1 MQETNA
7 ALILLTAAI
16 FFALVIE
23 RIMEI
28 AMCIYDYVESKRDW
42 GTFWNRQAVNIRER
56 LQNRLEKAKASK
68 AGKEIFEYLAARYVN
83 NDHPGY
89 AGAPVISADTVRAFA
104 VKGISKIVAA
114 ILGIGIAFYLDIN
127 VFTLIAKWTDT
138 SSAVSLGLFQVHI
151 PDWLGYLL
159 TGIMMGLGSGPMHK
173 FIVALERSRQ
183 NRKSTEAA

>member
-7 ALILLTAAI
+7 ALILLTSAI

-28 AMCIYDYVESKRDW
+28 AMCIYDYIESKCDW

-56 LQNRLEKAKASK
+56 LQNRLEKAKADK
-68 AGKEIFEYLAARYVN
+68 AHKDIFEYLASRYVN

-104 VKGISKIVAA
+104 VKGISKIIAS
-114 ILGIGIAFYLDIN
+114 ILGIGIAYCLEIN
-127 VFTLIAKWTDT
+127 VFTLIAKWTAST
-138 SSAVSLGLFQVHI
+138 SAVSLGLFEVSL
-151 PDWLGYLL
+151 PNSLGYIL
-159 TGIMMGLGSGPMHK
+159 TGIMMGFGSGPMHK